1 MELKFLG
8 TGAADFWPSLQD
20 VDRFRVDPD
29 IRRST
34 MTLVDGALLLDC
46 GPHLLDALEI
56 HRVGVKAIRHVLVTH
71 PHSDH
76 FNVENLQLL
85 AKQQE
90 LHVWHS
96 VQWQLPPI
104 ENVVDHPMEVGS
116 TYQVGPFT
124 VTALGANHCP
134 GSLHY
139 SIEKD
144 GKKLFYGC
152 DGAWLLHDTYYY
164 MKDQQYDC
172 MILDATVGD
181 YDGDFR
187 MGEHNSIPMIR
198 SMCASFR
205 TWKVVHDQTKIVL
218 DHLARTLHVS
228 HEDTCRRVEKDG
240 YIVAFDG
247 MVLEV

>member
-104 ENVVDHPMEVGS
+104 ENVVD
-116 TYQVGPFT
+116 
-124 VTALGANHCP
+124 
-134 GSLHY
+134 
-139 SIEKD
+139 
-144 GKKLFYGC
+144 
-152 DGAWLLHDTYYY
+152 YY
-164 MKDQQYDC
+164 
-172 MILDATVGD
+172 
-181 YDGDFR
+181 F
-187 MGEHNSIPMIR
+187 GENII
-198 SMCASFR
+198 FL
-205 TWKVVHDQTKIVL
+205 KV
-218 DHLARTLHVS
+218 S
-228 HEDTCRRVEKDG
+228 
-240 YIVAFDG
+240 
-247 MVLEV
+247 